1 MFSSLDSV
9 IQEIILR
16 LQQLHVL
23 AEKYTFLKPSN
34 LLNDKYECQP
44 NNDCVDINKEEFLV
58 KRKILQSFISIA
70 ATQDE
75 TETRMLQEVDENWFL
90 NKVSWHV
97 WKEVDGSLM
106 KVVSEDILEEL
117 HLISLRQVLSATETT
132 RLENDVPFRLP
143 PLTPANTTIA
153 SFPPPPPSSPN
164 FFKPMLLAL
173 ACGWKWGMSIL
184 VGDVPSAIFDE
195 CRAARSPLI
204 RLELVGLSQSHTP
217 VVIENCLT
225 GSPVTY
231 TSRHVLM
238 VDIVLH
244 AGPQDS
250 RRSDLF
256 TTSLETNSTRLM
268 ICYLPLKSMFFDE
281 DGDLA
286 HEFFVEVPPTRRG
299 CKATMKKVLDNL
311 TPQGLALQPKNAP
324 LLSSFQ
330 YRDSFTGQFQ
340 LLLRSPIIY
349 LGGQTTQ
356 LWSYHGIHLGLVKWS
371 EVLATDPEVPSLIP
385 GASRLS
391 RKQWVWNRRN
401 DLKLTGA
408 QWSVAALESSFDSRR
423 ESGAKPGIGKLVHHW
438 DTLETLTTAR
448 LGCASPPLYTSLSCG
463 IKLLNLGKKRFVI
476 ISHLDHM
483 GQQLL
488 EQCCRRRNQRPI
500 ITLGTPIRDSN
511 LNLPVI
517 GSLVYCMSSVLD
529 ERPPKD
535 DVSQSSGVIDNCLTP
550 PRKIIIF
557 SKTFKDENYIKFIA
571 CPHLTINRQTRKPNP
586 VSGLFLLSRNMLQL
600 TGNEEQQH

>member
-1 MFSSLDSV
+1 
-9 IQEIILR
+9 
-16 LQQLHVL
+16 
-23 AEKYTFLKPSN
+23 
-34 LLNDKYECQP
+34 
-44 NNDCVDINKEEFLV
+44 
-58 KRKILQSFISIA
+58 
-70 ATQDE
+70 
-75 TETRMLQEVDENWFL
+75 
-90 NKVSWHV
+90 
-97 WKEVDGSLM
+97 
-106 KVVSEDILEEL
+106 
-117 HLISLRQVLSATETT
+117 
-132 RLENDVPFRLP
+132 
-143 PLTPANTTIA
+143 
-153 SFPPPPPSSPN
+153 
-164 FFKPMLLAL
+164 
-173 ACGWKWGMSIL
+173 MSIL

-204 RLELVGLSQSHTP
+204 RLGLVGLSQSHTP

-256 TTSLETNSTRLM
+256 TISLETNSTRLM

-423 ESGAKPGIGKLVHHW
+423 ESGAKPGIGKLVRHW

-448 LGCASPPLYTSLSCG
+448 LGCASPPLYTSSFLDRE
-463 IKLLNLGKKRFVI
+463 KLFINFHVCIWISPQFFIIFKNGYLTNLC
-476 ISHLDHM
+476 
-483 GQQLL
+483 
-488 EQCCRRRNQRPI
+488 EPI
-500 ITLGTPIRDSN
+500 ITLSTPIRDSN

-550 PRKIIIF
+550 PRKIIFF